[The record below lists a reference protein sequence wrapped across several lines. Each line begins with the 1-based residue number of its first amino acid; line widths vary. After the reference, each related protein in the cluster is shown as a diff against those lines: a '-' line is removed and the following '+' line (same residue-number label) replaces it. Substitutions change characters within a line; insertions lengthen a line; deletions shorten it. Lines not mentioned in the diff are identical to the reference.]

1 MKRYG
6 LLLVFLMGVWLPTR
20 GMSQIDRLNDKQR
33 ESLEKVVQ
41 AFSFSTRAPG
51 FTIAIGQG
59 DQIVLDRAWG
69 LSDLEN
75 DVPAVP
81 ETRFR
86 TASIAKSMTAVA
98 VLQLVQQGKLGLDD
112 PISQHCPEYPKRD
125 VSPTI
130 RQLLCHQG
138 GVRHYK
144 NRFEPT
150 GTRHFDSIADSLELF
165 VNDELLFEPGER
177 FSYTTFGYSLLGR
190 AIETASGETYEDYMH
205 QHVFGPAGMDGT
217 AVDHYWRIIA
227 HRSRG
232 YQPLHPLRVN
242 RIPQR
247 FQKDHAM
254 GTPVHCSLHDT
265 SMKIPGGGLV
275 STSGDL
281 VRFAFAVMDERLID
295 KATRDV
301 AWTAQTTNDG
311 TRTGYGLGWAVSENE
326 GIKTVSHS
334 GGQAGTA
341 TYLLIRPDARIVVAV
356 MCNMQGA
363 PCGRLASSIAEI
375 MTESPDDR

>member
-6 LLLVFLMGVWLPTR
+6 LFFVFLIGIWLPAGALGQT
-20 GMSQIDRLNDKQR
+20 SRLNDRQR
-33 ESLEKVVQ
+33 ESVDKVVQ
-41 AFSFSTRAPG
+41 VFSQSTQAPG
-51 FTIAIGQG
+51 FTVAIGLG

-75 DVPAVP
+75 EVATVP

-112 PISQHCPEYPKRD
+112 PIDQHCPEYPQRD
-125 VSPTI
+125 VVPTI

-144 NRFEPT
+144 NPFEST
-150 GTRHFDSIADSLELF
+150 GTRHFDSIADSLKLF
-165 VNDELLFEPGER
+165 VNDDLLFEPGER
-177 FSYTTFGYSLLGR
+177 FSYTTYGYSLLGR
-190 AIETASGETYEDYMH
+190 AVETASGMTYEDYMH
-205 QHVFGPAGMDGT
+205 RHVFDPAQMACTG
-217 AVDHYWRIIA
+217 VDHHWRIVP

-232 YQPLHPLRVN
+232 YQPLHPMRIN
-242 RIPQR
+242 RIPDR
-247 FQKDHAM
+247 FQDDYNM
-254 GTPVHCSLHDT
+254 GAPVNCSLHDT

-281 VRFAFAVMDERLID
+281 VRFAFAVMDERLLD
-295 KATRDV
+295 QEMREL
-301 AWTAQTTNDG
+301 AWTAQTTADG
-311 TRTGYGLGWAVSENE
+311 TRTGYGLGWAVSEKE
-326 GIKTVSHS
+326 GVATVSHS
-334 GGQAGTA
+334 GGQSGTS
-341 TYLLIRPDARIVVAV
+341 TYLLIRPDQRIVVAV

-363 PCGRLASSIAEI
+363 PCGRLAASIADI
-375 MTESPDDR
+375 LANSADDP